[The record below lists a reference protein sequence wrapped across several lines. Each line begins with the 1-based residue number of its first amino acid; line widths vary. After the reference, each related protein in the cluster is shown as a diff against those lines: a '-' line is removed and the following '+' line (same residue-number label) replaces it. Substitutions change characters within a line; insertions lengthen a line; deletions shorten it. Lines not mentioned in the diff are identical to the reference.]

1 MATWLPLRSQLLI
14 ANPWWLTRWFHHR
27 VLANAHLLSHQA
39 MMAEMGGWWRMGP
52 FENWEDSLW
61 CSKVELGVQ
70 NFSDKAAI
78 VKSIHLHNFHCTSLL
93 TQHSST
99 WLSLRT
105 RRRRDKWP
113 CTPNQRPLCKWQF
126 WQVAREGPEKGPP
139 VQPTLIPQGS
149 GGSGFPNPGST
160 WVNWRFPQKSGSQPQ
175 FWPCKPCPETA
186 LPQRLWTGIVQ

>member
-1 MATWLPLRSQLLI
+1 M
-14 ANPWWLTRWFHHR
+14 
-27 VLANAHLLSHQA
+27 
-39 MMAEMGGWWRMGP
+39 
-52 FENWEDSLW
+52 
-61 CSKVELGVQ
+61 ELGVQ

-113 CTPNQRPLCKWQF
+113 CTPNQRPLCKWQL
-126 WQVAREGPEKGPP
+126 WQVAREGPEKGQP

-160 WVNWRFPQKSGSQPQ
+160 WVNWRFPQKSGGSAPVLAMQTLSGDRASA
-175 FWPCKPCPETA
+175 KA
-186 LPQRLWTGIVQ
+186 LNGDRPVKAPSASEASGFHNSPYVVTTIHTYPDVRV